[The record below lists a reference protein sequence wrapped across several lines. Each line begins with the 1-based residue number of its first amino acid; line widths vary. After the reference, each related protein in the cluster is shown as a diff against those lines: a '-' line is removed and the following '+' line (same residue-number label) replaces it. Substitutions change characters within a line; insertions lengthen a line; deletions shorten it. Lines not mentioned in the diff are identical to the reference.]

1 AIPIHFD
8 TDLEALDVC
17 AKTIGLDS
25 MEDARIV
32 RIKNTATLELLQ
44 VSKALLPDILSNPN
58 LKQITEWTPF
68 QFDNNYNLL
77 ELSSLLS
84 YRLSDN

>member
-1 AIPIHFD
+1 
-8 TDLEALDVC
+8 
-17 AKTIGLDS
+17 

-32 RIKNTATLELLQ
+32 RIKDTATLELLQ

-77 ELSSLLS
+77 ELSSFPS
-84 YRLSDN
+84 DHSKRL